1 MRAIISRRSEEK
13 ARTAGSS
20 LRTTTT
26 VGRTVGHGNR
36 VFFET
41 SLKPLFF
48 ALKTANVREK
58 ADDTGD
64 VLIT

>member
-1 MRAIISRRSEEK
+1 MRAIISRRSDER

-26 VGRTVGHGNR
+26 TVGGTR
-36 VFFET
+36 EPCVFRNEFKT
-41 SLKPLFF
+41 VGFFLF
-48 ALKTANVREK
+48 KTANVREK

-64 VLIT
+64 VRTT